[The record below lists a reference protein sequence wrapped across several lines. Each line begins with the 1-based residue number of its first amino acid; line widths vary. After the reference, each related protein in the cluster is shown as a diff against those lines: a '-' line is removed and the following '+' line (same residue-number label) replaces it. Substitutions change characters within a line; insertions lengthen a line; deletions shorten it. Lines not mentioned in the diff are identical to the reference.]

1 MRVGV
6 RRWSSGAVIP
16 FIAVMFGATAACG
29 KPSAAQS
36 SDAAMRVRARRCVRG
51 VDTYRDRPGAREARA
66 RPERCV
72 DWVFALGA
80 GFAIPSDMLLLLL
93 LLLFLAIVGGGF
105 GYSRFGYGGFSPAAI
120 VVVILVLLALTGR
133 L

>member
-1 MRVGV
+1 MTVRVAATCDSLAGARSRTPPV
-6 RRWSSGAVIP
+6 RSADTLRIARVCAGCVRWPRRWRD
-16 FIAVMFGATAACG
+16 ATL
-29 KPSAAQS
+29 
-36 SDAAMRVRARRCVRG
+36 D
-51 VDTYRDRPGAREARA
+51 
-66 RPERCV
+66 
-72 DWVFALGA
+72 LGA

-120 VVVILVLLALTGR
+120 LVVILVLLALTGR